1 MTKKQVESQNCKYFK
16 VSGKKVRYFPLNDEV
31 VWSASG
37 RLGEVCM
44 KEYIWLFPIIFIF
57 HDMEEIIG
65 AKVWLNKHSALIN
78 HHTKT

>member
-1 MTKKQVESQNCKYFK
+1 
-16 VSGKKVRYFPLNDEV
+16 
-31 VWSASG
+31 
-37 RLGEVCM
+37 M